1 MTTSDDVLTLKNGPA
16 AEQRRAALE
25 AIYGEIPCTS
35 CECDRLGQCCEL
47 TEEEMRSD
55 FATMYPLYAVE
66 YLNIVE
72 YVETHFSPEEG
83 ERVLG
88 LTEERPTRCPF
99 LTASGRCSIHP
110 ARPLTCRTYGVLRGE
125 NLIEAAGRNAGLIP
139 VRWINGFLTI
149 ESNTICAKSRVLDP
163 EQVARHADRMVQGHY
178 DRALAELSE
187 PAPLLDDRRRGL
199 LKALTG
205 QDRISRWTWGGF
217 NALARSSQEWFREK
231 FADYWRRAELAG

>member
-1 MTTSDDVLTLKNGPA
+1 MTTSDDVLTLKSGLA

-25 AIYGEIPCTS
+25 AIYSEIPRTS

-47 TEEEMRSD
+47 TEEEMRDD

-72 YVETHFSPEEG
+72 YVEAHFSPEER

-88 LTEERPTRCPF
+88 LTEERPARCPF

-125 NLIEAAGRNAGLIP
+125 HLMEAARRNAGLIP
-139 VRWINGFLTI
+139 VRWIDGFLAI
-149 ESNTICAKSRVLDP
+149 ESNTVCLKSRVLEP
-163 EQVARHADRMVQGHY
+163 GQVARHADRMVQGVY

-187 PAPLLDDRRRGL
+187 SAPLVDGQRRGL
-199 LKALTG
+199 LKRLTG
-205 QDRISRWTWGGF
+205 RDSISRWTWGGF
-217 NALARSSQEWFREK
+217 NALVRSSQGWFRER
-231 FADYWRRAELAG
+231 FADYWKRAELGG